1 MFDSLS
7 EKLGGI
13 LDRLTRR
20 GALSEADVE
29 AALREVRRA
38 LLEADVAL
46 DVARAFT
53 DNIKKQAVGVEVMKS
68 VTPGQLVVKI
78 VHDQLV
84 ATLGADSQGI
94 DLAAAPPVAIMMVGL
109 QGSGKTT
116 TTAKLARRLT
126 DRQKRKVLMASL
138 DVRRPAA
145 MEQLAVLGREAQI
158 DTLPVVAGQQPP
170 QIAKRALEAARLG
183 GYDVVLLDT
192 AGRTTLDDE
201 MMNEAAEVKRAAN
214 PHEVLLVAD
223 ALTGQDAVNLA
234 RAFDQRV
241 GLTGIVLTRVDGD
254 GRGGAALSMRAVTNK
269 PIKLIGTGEKLDALE
284 EFDPARIAGRILGMG
299 DIVALVEKAAANID
313 AEKAM
318 RAAEK
323 MRKGKFDLADLREQ
337 LQQMQAMGGMGGLLG
352 MMPGVAKMKA
362 QIANAGLDDKLVKRQ
377 MAIIDSMTPQ
387 ERRNPDIL
395 KASRKKR
402 IAAGSGTTP
411 EYINKLLK
419 MHRGMADMMKA
430 MGGAKRGPLAGL
442 GQIMG
447 FGSGGV
453 PTPEQMAEIAKKMPG
468 GALPPGMPGSSLPP
482 TMPKLP
488 PNIPGK
494 FPDCPA
500 SAAESFLDCRVC
512 PVSEKRSENV
522 SLIRHSGAP
531 RSGEP
536 GIHTPQRCGLWI
548 PALARSARSAGMTVL
563 RKGKPE
569 MSLVIRMARAGTKKR
584 PVYHIVVADSR
595 ITARRPLHRAARS
608 FQSAAAE
615 GQDRAAQA
623 RSRKGAGLDEEGRAA
638 VRPRHALPRCRRHRQ
653 AREAQQPGK
662 GDPAQGTQGR
672 GGRSAQGQGSR
683 RRGRQDRRDRQ
694 GCRRQGRSGGELT
707 LR

>member
-20 GALSEADVE
+20 GALSEADVD

-53 DNIKKQAVGVEVMKS
+53 DGVKKQAVGVEVMKS
-68 VTPGQLVVKI
+68 VTPGQMVVKI

-84 ATLGADSQGI
+84 ATLGGDSQGGAQGI
-94 DLAAAPPVAIMMVGL
+94 DLNAAPPVAIMMVGL

-116 TTAKLARRLT
+116 TTAKIAKRLT
-126 DRQKRKVLMASL
+126 DRQRRKVLMASL

-145 MEQLAVLGREAQI
+145 MEQLAVLGRDAQI
-158 DTLPVVAGQQPP
+158 DTLPVVQGQAPP
-170 QIAKRALEAARLG
+170 QIAKRAIEAAKLG

-201 MMNEAAEVKRAAN
+201 MMNEAAQVKQATN

-234 RAFDQRV
+234 RSFDERV
-241 GLTGIVLTRVDGD
+241 GLSGIVLTRVDGD
-254 GRGGAALSMRAVTNK
+254 GRGGAALSMRAVTGK

-318 RAAEK
+318 RAAER
-323 MRKGKFDLADLREQ
+323 MRRGAFDLGDLREQ
-337 LQQMQAMGGMGGLLG
+337 LTQMQAMGGLGGLMG
-352 MMPGVAKMKA
+352 MMPGVAKMKNQLA
-362 QIANAGLDDKLVKRQ
+362 AANLDENVIKRQ
-377 MAIIDSMTPQ
+377 IAIIDSMTPK

-402 IAAGSGTTP
+402 IASGSGTSP
-411 EYINKLLK
+411 EAINKLLK
-419 MHRGMADMMKA
+419 MHRGMSDMMKA

-442 GQIMG
+442 AQAMG
-447 FGSGGV
+447 FGSGM
-453 PTPEQMAEIAKKMPG
+453 PSPEQLAEMAKKMPG
-468 GALPPGMPGSSLPP
+468 GQLPSNAPGTGGSLPP

-488 PNIPGK
+488 PIMPGLPGLGGK
-494 FPDCPA
+494 FPG
-500 SAAESFLDCRVC
+500 L
-512 PVSEKRSENV
+512 
-522 SLIRHSGAP
+522 
-531 RSGEP
+531 P
-536 GIHTPQRCGLWI
+536 GGL
-548 PALARSARSAGMTVL
+548 PPGL
-563 RKGKPE
+563 GK
-569 MSLVIRMARAGTKKR
+569 KK
-584 PVYHIVVADSR
+584 
-595 ITARRPLHRAARS
+595 
-608 FQSAAAE
+608 
-615 GQDRAAQA
+615 
-623 RSRKGAGLDEEGRAA
+623 
-638 VRPRHALPRCRRHRQ
+638 
-653 AREAQQPGK
+653 
-662 GDPAQGTQGR
+662 
-672 GGRSAQGQGSR
+672 
-683 RRGRQDRRDRQ
+683 
-694 GCRRQGRSGGELT
+694 
-707 LR
+707 